1 MKVARLAS
9 PALAKTYVS
18 QAAFTSPMLP
28 RLTLDIILSTFVTP
42 VERLPERKTIIDG
55 KFTTAIVKKMM
66 AIYFMNWK

>member
-1 MKVARLAS
+1 
-9 PALAKTYVS
+9 
-18 QAAFTSPMLP
+18 MLP